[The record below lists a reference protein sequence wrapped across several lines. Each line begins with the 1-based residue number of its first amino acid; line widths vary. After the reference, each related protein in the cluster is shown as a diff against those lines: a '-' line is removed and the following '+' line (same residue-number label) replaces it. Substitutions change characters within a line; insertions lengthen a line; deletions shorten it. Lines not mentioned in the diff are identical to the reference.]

1 MKSLALSIAIFSL
14 VVCGPAAQARTY
26 YGAIAISTETMA
38 FGWSG
43 GATRAAAERGAYR
56 HCRKHASD
64 CRIELWM
71 RNFCMSMARGR
82 DAWGVAYNTNLR
94 RAQREALNYCAA
106 EGSGCKTVVNYCAR

>member
-1 MKSLALSIAIFSL
+1 MRPFALWIAMFSL
-14 VVCGPAAQARTY
+14 LVCAPAAQARNY
-26 YGAIAISTETMA
+26 FGAIAISSDTLA

-43 GATRAAAERGAYR
+43 GATRAAAEWGAFNR
-56 HCRKHASD
+56 CRKHAND
-64 CRIELWM
+64 CRVELWM
-71 RNFCMSMARGR
+71 RNSCMSMARGR